1 MEFLTSS
8 PEQTEAVGEALA
20 AHLHPGDVIA
30 YYGGLGAGKTAFTRG
45 LARGTRGLRAGD
57 KPDLYHRQRISL
69 RQDAAVSL

>member
-30 YYGGLGAGKTAFTRG
+30 YYGGLGAGKTA
-45 LARGTRGLRAGD
+45 RGLRAGD